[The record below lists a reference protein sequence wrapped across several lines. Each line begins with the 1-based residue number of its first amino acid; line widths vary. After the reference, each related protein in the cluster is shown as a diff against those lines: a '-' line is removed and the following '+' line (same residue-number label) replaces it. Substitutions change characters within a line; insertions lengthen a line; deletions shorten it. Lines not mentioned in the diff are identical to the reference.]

1 MIGIN
6 NNDII
11 GSNTANIT
19 MDSLSASRMMSR
31 TPSPSPSPPP
41 PSRSSPSPPPPSS
54 RSSPPPSSPISDFT
68 ENNMTTTNAT
78 TTTQKSKKKGYLELI
93 LGPMFSG
100 KTSTLKK
107 IYDQCTYCDIPVMV
121 INYSADKR
129 YSTDDVMSTHD
140 KIMIPCIMA
149 NTIAEILD
157 NYGEKLSTAEVILI
171 NEGQFFTDIEY
182 VISLVEEMHKRVYIC
197 GLDGDFQKHKIG
209 SIFELI
215 PYCDNICKLKSLCSE
230 CRDGT
235 PGLFSYRITNEV
247 NQVVIGVDNYKP
259 LCRVCYKRLTIEK
272 ESKYT
277 ARDVNGVYNY
287 DV

>member
-1 MIGIN
+1 MISRN
-6 NNDII
+6 NTDII
-11 GSNTANIT
+11 GSNTGSIQ
-19 MDSLSASRMMSR
+19 MESLSY
-31 TPSPSPSPPP
+31 TPIPSPPP
-41 PSRSSPSPPPPSS
+41 PSRSPSGSSSPSPSPSPSHSPS
-54 RSSPPPSSPISDFT
+54 RSASPSKKSQSVTKIHAET
-68 ENNMTTTNAT
+68 ET
-78 TTTQKSKKKGYLELI
+78 KRSKKKGYLELI

-107 IYDQCTYCDIPVMV
+107 IYDQCIYCNIPVMV

-157 NYGEKLSTAEVILI
+157 GYGEKLSKTEVILI
-171 NEGQFFTDIEY
+171 NEGQFFADIEY

-209 SIFELI
+209 SLFELI

-247 NQVVIGVDNYKP
+247 SQVVIGVDNYKP

-272 ESKYT
+272 ESKHT
-277 ARDVNGVYNY
+277 ARMVNGVYNY